1 MSGIYL
7 NSAINNQT
15 YELLITSQAEN
26 SLSAPAKL
34 SGIYSNV
41 VGQHTVNFTL
51 NENYGVI
58 TPPSITVPYGTTF
71 SSSGNEMTF
80 KYNGAVIETVTATP
94 LNNTEQYTY
103 SFGTWGTPTGEITG
117 NTNITANFKRTLN
130 QYTIIFETNESN
142 FGSVSSEQVTLPYG
156 TTLNIVNNVINYTNN
171 SQNYSINAIANNG
184 YEFDCWMN
192 NNEIINESITINSNI
207 TITAIFKEIEQFT
220 VTLVLNSTYGKL
232 NYTSIVVPKG
242 TTYKYI
248 GVIFGTDLM
257 EFNLPNGETI
267 IVKHIE
273 KTYDGRAVATTNGA
287 NPSNGTV
294 NSDLNI
300 VFSGT
305 FAM

>member
-1 MSGIYL
+1 
-7 NSAINNQT
+7 
-15 YELLITSQAEN
+15 
-26 SLSAPAKL
+26 
-34 SGIYSNV
+34 
-41 VGQHTVNFTL
+41 
-51 NENYGVI
+51 
-58 TPPSITVPYGTTF
+58 
-71 SSSGNEMTF
+71 
-80 KYNGAVIETVTATP
+80 
-94 LNNTEQYTY
+94 
-103 SFGTWGTPTGEITG
+103 
-117 NTNITANFKRTLN
+117 
-130 QYTIIFETNESN
+130 
-142 FGSVSSEQVTLPYG
+142 
-156 TTLNIVNNVINYTNN
+156 
-171 SQNYSINAIANNG
+171 
-184 YEFDCWMN
+184 MN

-248 GVIFGTDLM
+248 GVTFGTDIM

-273 KTYDGRAVATTNGA
+273 KTYDGKAVATTDGA